1 VTDWQQDGDRTL
13 SVDERAELEQL
24 RAEVTQL
31 RAGASAAEGS
41 AAEGVPAAPVTR
53 RRRTWPRTVVAY
65 VLIGLAALLAPLA
78 VVSVWAR
85 SQVSDTDRYVE
96 TVAPLASDPALQ
108 AAATTQ
114 LTNIAFQYL
123 DVQGLTQQALDA
135 LASSG
140 RVPPALSARLDA
152 LVVPISNG
160 IYSFTEDQVGS
171 LVRSDVFADAWAT
184 ANRTA
189 HDSLVAALTGETGG
203 PVEVTGNTV
212 SVNLATFI
220 TAVKERLIARGFTLA
235 ERIPAVNAQ
244 FTIFQSADLPK
255 VQQGYRVLNTL
266 GFWLPF
272 VVLALIG
279 IGAYVAPGH
288 RRALIV
294 AGLAVTLGMLLVAL
308 LLALA
313 RRRYLDA
320 VPTDQ
325 LPRDAATV
333 LFDTVVR
340 FLREGLRSI
349 ALVGLALALGAFLT
363 GPSVTATAVR
373 GLANRAAAGVRLG
386 LSRLGLHLGGVTSR
400 VAPLAGTLRAVAVAV
415 AIIAL
420 IVPAYLTPAIVLW
433 VLAVLLAVLFVIAVL
448 AAPEPPPRAARAE
461 SQPDGLAPAEA

>member
-1 VTDWQQDGDRTL
+1 MTQEQHATGGVL
-13 SVDERAELEQL
+13 AEAERAELERL
-24 RAEVTQL
+24 RVEVARL
-31 RAGASAAEGS
+31 RD
-41 AAEGVPAAPVTR
+41 GVPRVDGPDPARPTAVR

-244 FTIFQSADLPK
+244 F
-255 VQQGYRVLNTL
+255 
-266 GFWLPF
+266 
-272 VVLALIG
+272 
-279 IGAYVAPGH
+279 
-288 RRALIV
+288 
-294 AGLAVTLGMLLVAL
+294 
-308 LLALA
+308 
-313 RRRYLDA
+313 
-320 VPTDQ
+320 
-325 LPRDAATV
+325 
-333 LFDTVVR
+333 
-340 FLREGLRSI
+340 
-349 ALVGLALALGAFLT
+349 
-363 GPSVTATAVR
+363 
-373 GLANRAAAGVRLG
+373 
-386 LSRLGLHLGGVTSR
+386 
-400 VAPLAGTLRAVAVAV
+400 
-415 AIIAL
+415 
-420 IVPAYLTPAIVLW
+420 
-433 VLAVLLAVLFVIAVL
+433 
-448 AAPEPPPRAARAE
+448 
-461 SQPDGLAPAEA
+461 